1 MYGACCVTCDLILDT
16 AGQDEYQIFHM
27 RYAMGIHG
35 YILMYAVNIRRSFEM
50 LKTIHEK
57 LVNAIGSNHVP
68 RVLVGSKSDLTTE
81 RQVSPDEGCALAQM
95 WGCPFLECSAK
106 FNENIMQTFT
116 QLLTEIEKQTAPA
129 KQDESCAVM

>member
-1 MYGACCVTCDLILDT
+1 MNICDIL
-16 AGQDEYQIFHM
+16 H
-27 RYAMGIHG
+27 
-35 YILMYAVNIRRSFEM
+35 MYAVNIRRSFEM

-57 LVNAIGSNHVP
+57 LVNAIGSNLVP

-81 RQVSPDEGCALAQM
+81 RQVSPDEGFALAQM

-106 FNENIMQTFT
+106 FNENIIQTFT

-129 KQDESCAVM
+129 KQDESCALM